1 MKREQS
7 NTGNIPCKHTRRLCG
22 GGSYLSGSDGVLAEA
37 LTPTPQHEGTTD
49 IRQRNRAPE
58 LADEPSPLRVL
69 AKE

>member
-1 MKREQS
+1 MKRDQS
-7 NTGNIPCKHTRRLCG
+7 NTENIPCEHARRLCDG
-22 GGSYLSGSDGVLAEA
+22 SSYLTGSNGVLADI

-58 LADEPSPLRVL
+58 LADEPSPLRML